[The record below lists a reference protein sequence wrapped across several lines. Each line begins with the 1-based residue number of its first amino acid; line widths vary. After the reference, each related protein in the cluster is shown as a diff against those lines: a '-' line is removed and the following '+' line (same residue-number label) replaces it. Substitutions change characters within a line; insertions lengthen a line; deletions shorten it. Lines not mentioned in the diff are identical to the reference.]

1 MAHQPLPWS
10 RPRQMEPTTTDG
22 ADRGGWSR
30 PRRLERT
37 EAVGADPDR
46 WSRPRQMEP
55 AEAVGVARGSNR
67 LNRLQASWP
76 TPSLALPVD
85 EKKVVHKFPRL

>member
-1 MAHQPLPWS
+1 
-10 RPRQMEPTTTDG
+10 MEPTEAVG
-22 ADRGGWSR
+22 ADRGGWSG
-30 PRRLERT
+30 PRRLEPT
-37 EAVGADPDR
+37 PTDGADHDR